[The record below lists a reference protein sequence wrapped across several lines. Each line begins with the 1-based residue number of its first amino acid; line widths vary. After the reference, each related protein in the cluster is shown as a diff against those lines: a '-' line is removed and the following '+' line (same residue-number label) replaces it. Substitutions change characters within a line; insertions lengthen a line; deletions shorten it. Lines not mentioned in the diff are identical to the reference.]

1 MYFCF
6 AMLCILST
14 FILSKKWIKYRRVFL
29 FTNTAIVII
38 YIMWRFTVIPTS
50 SLTSFG
56 AGIILMVAELLGLTQ
71 FLIFQYL
78 FSRTYRLPKKT
89 LDGFNRNQIP
99 SVDVLICTYNE
110 PIKLVEKT
118 IVASLNMHYPEH
130 KMKIYVCDDGKRK
143 ELQTLCQTY
152 GVGYITRIGNEGAKA
167 GNINNA
173 LKYIGGDLFAVL
185 DADMPPTEKFLE
197 KTVGYF
203 IEEEVAFVQTPQV
216 YYNQDMYQYNL
227 KKDIPNEQDFF
238 MRDVQEARAAI
249 NAVLHVGTN
258 AVFRRSCVDGIGGYP
273 TCSITED
280 MAVGMLL
287 QSKGYQSVF
296 INEVLVLG
304 LSVTTYSDLVMQ
316 RDRWCRGNLQ
326 VIKHFN
332 PIFTKGL
339 TWPQRI
345 AYIDGVLYW
354 GSSIQKMIYIL
365 APIMYLIT
373 HTLIIESSTQEI
385 LGYFIPFLIGQ
396 WLIFKTLSPHT
407 RSLQWSHF
415 YEVAMAPHIS
425 FSVIRELF
433 ALNTK
438 FNVTPK
444 DVVNEKAYFQFKTS
458 LPHIIIT
465 ILTLVGW
472 GLGTYAV
479 LQGKIAFGAYS
490 INVIWSMYNLIG
502 VVVSIYVAYQKP
514 IYRSVERIKIKED
527 LVIELRNGKYTYR
540 GYLKDLS
547 ERGIGIQCPLAHRM
561 KLGKEMHIKLI
572 DEGRKVILKG
582 KVVRIQQD
590 QVGLQFEDLKPDQM
604 QAIIKIYLRNI
615 GAYYEINKAPIYL
628 EEYRRVQE
636 YQYLSP

>member
-1 MYFCF
+1 
-6 AMLCILST
+6 
-14 FILSKKWIKYRRVFL
+14 
-29 FTNTAIVII
+29 
-38 YIMWRFTVIPTS
+38 
-50 SLTSFG
+50 
-56 AGIILMVAELLGLTQ
+56 MVAELLGLTQ

-185 DADMPPTEKFLE
+185 DADMLPTEKFLE

-304 LSVTTYSDLVMQ
+304 LSVTT
-316 RDRWCRGNLQ
+316 
-326 VIKHFN
+326 
-332 PIFTKGL
+332 
-339 TWPQRI
+339 
-345 AYIDGVLYW
+345 
-354 GSSIQKMIYIL
+354 
-365 APIMYLIT
+365 
-373 HTLIIESSTQEI
+373 
-385 LGYFIPFLIGQ
+385 
-396 WLIFKTLSPHT
+396 
-407 RSLQWSHF
+407 
-415 YEVAMAPHIS
+415 
-425 FSVIRELF
+425 
-433 ALNTK
+433 
-438 FNVTPK
+438 
-444 DVVNEKAYFQFKTS
+444 
-458 LPHIIIT
+458 
-465 ILTLVGW
+465 
-472 GLGTYAV
+472 
-479 LQGKIAFGAYS
+479 
-490 INVIWSMYNLIG
+490 
-502 VVVSIYVAYQKP
+502 
-514 IYRSVERIKIKED
+514 
-527 LVIELRNGKYTYR
+527 
-540 GYLKDLS
+540 
-547 ERGIGIQCPLAHRM
+547 
-561 KLGKEMHIKLI
+561 
-572 DEGRKVILKG
+572 
-582 KVVRIQQD
+582 
-590 QVGLQFEDLKPDQM
+590 
-604 QAIIKIYLRNI
+604 
-615 GAYYEINKAPIYL
+615 
-628 EEYRRVQE
+628 
-636 YQYLSP
+636 